1 MAAVEIERK
10 VAVVTDTGTS
20 MRPDSLEVQ
29 KLGVTVVP
37 LEIKLWEKNQFVP
50 YLDTTIS
57 PSDFYQQ
64 MRVSERLPQTS
75 GAIPGRLAE
84 TFRKLGEKAGS
95 IISLHITSKHSAVW
109 ESAILAKNL
118 VQDEK
123 AQKTPVE
130 VIDTKQVSIAAW
142 FPVEAAAQL
151 SLKKATLAEIKNEV
165 KEAIEKTQL
174 YVTLQTFEN
183 LKKGGRG
190 DEILKAVFASMLS
203 IYPVISL
210 VDGKLKNLAFA
221 RSVQKARERM
231 IEMVGDAGKLVRLA
245 VVHTNAPNLAEKIK
259 EALGK
264 IYKGTIPVYEAGP
277 VLAVHAGEG
286 AIGIAFQKV

>member
-1 MAAVEIERK
+1 MERDRQ

-20 MRPDSLEVQ
+20 MRPDSPEVQ
-29 KLGVTVVP
+29 KLGITVVP
-37 LEIKLWEKNQFVP
+37 LEVNLWEKDQFVP
-50 YLDTTIS
+50 YSDTDIS
-57 PSDFYQQ
+57 SSDFYEQ
-64 MRVSERLPQTS
+64 MKISEKLPQTS
-75 GAIPGRLAE
+75 GAIPGRLTE
-84 TFRKLGEKAGS
+84 TFRNLKEKAGS
-95 IISLHITSKHSAVW
+95 IISIHITSKHSAVW
-109 ESAILAKNL
+109 ESAMLAKNII
-118 VQDEK
+118 QEE
-123 AQKTPVE
+123 AGQKTQIE

-142 FPVEAAAQL
+142 FPVEVAAKL
-151 SLKKATLAEIKNEV
+151 SLKRATLTEIKNEV

-203 IYPVISL
+203 IYPVIGL
-210 VDGKLKNLAFA
+210 ADGKLKNFAFA

-231 IEMVGDAGKLVRLA
+231 IEMVGDAGKLVRIA
-245 VVHTNAPNLAEKIK
+245 VIHTNALPLAEKIK
-259 EALGK
+259 ETLGK

-286 AIGIAFQKV
+286 AVAIAYQKA